1 MRIRITIL
9 VIVVGVIMILTQPAI
24 ADDLADLKAAHQMYD
39 KAWTLAMWLAPLR
52 FGKMEEYGFRP
63 CTPFL

>member
-39 KAWTLAMWLAPLR
+39 KAWNTGNVAGAFEQM
-52 FGKMEEYGFRP
+52 
-63 CTPFL
+63 